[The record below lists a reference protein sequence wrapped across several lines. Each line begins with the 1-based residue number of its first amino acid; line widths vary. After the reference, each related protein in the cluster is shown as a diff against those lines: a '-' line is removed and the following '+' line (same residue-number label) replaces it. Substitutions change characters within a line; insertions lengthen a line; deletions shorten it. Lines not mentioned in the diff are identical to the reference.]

1 MGFNLRDRIDY
12 WAPAMVGLYRLWEAS
27 CRYTVENWSVVE
39 RARSAGRH
47 VVFAHFHDET
57 FPLPYLRKMPNERY
71 VAIVSQS
78 KDGEIMARLL
88 EGLGLI
94 TARGS
99 KSRGGVKA
107 LMQAKRTMQQQDSIG
122 VVTVDGPRGPRHMVK
137 EGAVYLAYKTNAL
150 LVPIRIFISR
160 AKVFHKAWDKFQLPL
175 PGARCRIVCGEGY
188 ELGQEALSDE
198 RLAAAMLELQTR
210 MLALR

>member
-1 MGFNLRDRIDY
+1 MGLRLNDTIDY
-12 WAPAMVGLYRLWEAS
+12 WAPAMVGLYRLWEAT
-27 CRYTVENWSVVE
+27 CRYCVENWDVVE
-39 RARSAGRH
+39 RAKAAGRH

-57 FPLPYLRKMPNERY
+57 FPLPFLRKMPGQRF

-88 EGLGLI
+88 EGLGLV

-107 LMQAKRTMQQQDSIG
+107 LMQARRSMLREDRIG
-122 VVTVDGPRGPRHMVK
+122 VVTVDGPRGPRHTVK
-137 EGAVYLAYKTNAL
+137 EGAIYLAYKTEAL

-175 PGARCRIVCGEGY
+175 PGARCRIVCGEGF
-188 ELGQEALSDE
+188 EVGPEALSPE
-198 RLAAAMLELQTR
+198 RLQAAMLELQTR
-210 MLALR
+210 MLGLG